1 MSEYSS
7 RLSSST
13 LVEAKLPDADL
24 IAQVRAGSESAYSVL
39 WERHYPAAVSAA
51 RAVTSSHDPE
61 DLAQEAFTRI
71 YQSLHNGSGPSE
83 AFRPYLY
90 TTIRNVSISWSG
102 KAAPTVDIASQEHE
116 LITHEDIASL
126 TEDRAFTARAFKSLP
141 PDWRTVLWYTEVEG
155 MTPAEVSPLLG
166 ISPRAVSA
174 LAFRA
179 REGLRSS
186 WLQAHISSGS
196 VAGRATGGAPD
207 GERPSEE
214 CEWVEENLAAY
225 TRDSLSARR
234 TQRVHAHLDD
244 CSRCSVLFFEL
255 AQVES
260 SLRGILLPLLLGA
273 APASVA
279 ALKGAGLVGAGTA
292 GSVAAASGGLAS
304 FPGRVRQWVSANSST
319 AIVAGAAGVLA
330 LAIAASAAAGLFSER
345 PHSQPFAGSFGVD
358 AQSASATASS
368 SPTAEISDD
377 PAASQQTSPTVEVSS
392 VPAQES
398 DGTAKPSDS
407 SASLQVAPS
416 RTPQPVRNKPVNAD
430 PIQTPVVKPTPE
442 PTAPTTMP
450 VVMPTTEPTAKPT
463 AEPTVVPTPQPTVDP
478 TPAPSTD
485 PSVEPTAEPTPSEP
499 DPTPDPQPSLD
510 PQPTTDPT
518 PEPDPTPDPEPVPL
532 EFEFPIASLVEC
544 RQTGNVWNLVPQWY
558 EITSTVPLTAGI
570 RDISLCIYYEF
581 PEELAQDASSTIDHF
596 EFEVNGTTFTDTV
609 RYSERVKGGYVV
621 WNTST
626 SALSSVNTLRL
637 SAVQTAAAGGKT
649 TQWSAPFTF
658 SFVNEDG

>member
-71 YQSLHNGSGPSE
+71 YQSLRNGSGPSE

-102 KAAPTVDIASQEHE
+102 KATPTVDIASQEHE
-116 LITHEDIASL
+116 LVTHEDIASL

-196 VAGRATGGAPD
+196 VVGGAAGTVP
-207 GERPSEE
+207 GGGRPSEE

-244 CSRCSVLFFEL
+244 CSHCSVLFFEL

-279 ALKGAGLVGAGTA
+279 ALKGAGLAGAGAA
-292 GSVAAASGGLAS
+292 GSAATASGSLAS

-319 AIVAGAAGVLA
+319 AIVAGVAGVLA

-345 PHSQPFAGSFGVD
+345 PSSQPFAGSFGVD
-358 AQSASATASS
+358 SQSASASSGS
-368 SPTAEISDD
+368 SPAPEISDD
-377 PAASQQTSPTVEVSS
+377 PAASQQTSPAVEVAS

-407 SASLQVAPS
+407 SASLPVAPS
-416 RTPQPVRNKPVNAD
+416 RTPRPVRNKPVKAD
-430 PIQTPVVKPTPE
+430 PIQTPVVKPT
-442 PTAPTTMP
+442 
-450 VVMPTTEPTAKPT
+450 TEPAAKPT
-463 AEPTVVPTPQPTVDP
+463 VEPTVDPAPQPTVDP
-478 TPAPSTD
+478 IPAPSTD
-485 PSVEPTAEPTPSEP
+485 PSVEPTP
-499 DPTPDPQPSLD
+499 DPTVTEPDPQPTLE
-510 PQPTTDPT
+510 PTPD

-532 EFEFPIASLVEC
+532 EFDIASLVEC

-581 PEELAQDASSTIDHF
+581 PAELAQDVASTIDHF
-596 EFEVNGTTFTDTV
+596 EFEANGTTFTDIV

-621 WNTST
+621 WSTST